1 MDTTLQELYHCHSI
15 RAAPDEGSIF
25 HIHELVLGLGRCSFF
40 AFAALKEVAE
50 NHHACVKTTGAAV
63 TPEGRPGGL
72 PSYVIDG
79 RYFA

>member
-40 AFAALKEVAE
+40 CIRSPERSGWKPPRLRE
-50 NHHACVKTTGAAV
+50 NH
-63 TPEGRPGGL
+63 R
-72 PSYVIDG
+72 SG
-79 RYFA
+79 RYAV